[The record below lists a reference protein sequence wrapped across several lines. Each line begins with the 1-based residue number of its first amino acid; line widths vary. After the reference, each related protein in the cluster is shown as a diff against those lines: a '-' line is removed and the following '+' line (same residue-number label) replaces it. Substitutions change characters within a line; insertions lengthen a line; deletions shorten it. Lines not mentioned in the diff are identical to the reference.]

1 MPGGSSERRIIS
13 GLYNPLYQLEMNGIP
28 FIGELSFL
36 ILLIIILAII
46 SIVLSVISLLFVR
59 SAARRMAGPPQ
70 PPAPSVRALP
80 APPQAPSPKPAMPK
94 PAPAKAA
101 ARAEVKPPPPRPLET
116 LEIKPAEVG
125 EEFGFASLEEVASM
139 LGVKSVILLNQSGIP
154 IDSYN
159 VGEDDRVAAS
169 VADFISLVRR
179 LNPGFNYMIS
189 EDEQRVMLFVVGR
202 IGESEIY
209 ALTVG
214 GGPEFGVE
222 EVRDMLRAYLS
233 ESLGRFK

>member
-1 MPGGSSERRIIS
+1 
-13 GLYNPLYQLEMNGIP
+13 
-28 FIGELSFL
+28 
-36 ILLIIILAII
+36 
-46 SIVLSVISLLFVR
+46 
-59 SAARRMAGPPQ
+59 
-70 PPAPSVRALP
+70 
-80 APPQAPSPKPAMPK
+80 MPK
-94 PAPAKAA
+94 PVPVE
-101 ARAEVKPPPPRPLET
+101 AEVKPPKPKPLEG

-125 EEFGFASLEEVASM
+125 EEFGFASLEEIASM
-139 LGVKSVILLNQSGIP
+139 LGIKSLIIFNQSGIP

-169 VADFISLVRR
+169 VADFVSLVRR
-179 LNPGFNYMIS
+179 LNPRFSHMVS
-189 EDEQRVMLFVVGR
+189 EDDQRVMLFVVGR

-222 EVRDMLRAYLS
+222 EVRDLLRAYLS

>member
-1 MPGGSSERRIIS
+1 MD
-13 GLYNPLYQLEMNGIP
+13 GLP
-28 FIGELSFL
+28 FISELSFL
-36 ILLIIILAII
+36 ILLIVILAVV
-46 SIVLSVISLLFVR
+46 SIALSVASLLLVR
-59 SAARRMAGPPQ
+59 SAARKMVGPPRPVAPSVAA
-70 PPAPSVRALP
+70 PPAPPPTSSRP
-80 APPQAPSPKPAMPK
+80 AVSKPAAPRPSVATK
-94 PAPAKAA
+94 PAAK
-101 ARAEVKPPPPRPLET
+101 AEVKPAPPPPRPLES

-139 LGVKSVILLNQSGIP
+139 LGLKSVILLNQSGIP

-179 LNPGFNYMIS
+179 LNPGFSYMVS
-189 EDEQRVMLFVVGR
+189 EGEERVMLFLVGR
-202 IGESEIY
+202 IGESEVY

-214 GGPEFGVE
+214 GGSEFGVE
-222 EVRDMLRAYLS
+222 EVRDLLRAYLS

>member
-1 MPGGSSERRIIS
+1 
-13 GLYNPLYQLEMNGIP
+13 MNDIP

-70 PPAPSVRALP
+70 PPAPSVKALP
-80 APPQAPSPKPAMPK
+80 APQAPSPKPAMPK

-125 EEFGFASLEEVASM
+125 EEFGFASLEDVASM

-159 VGEDDRVAAS
+159 VGDDDKVAAS

-189 EDEQRVMLFVVGR
+189 EDDQRIMLFVVGR

-222 EVRDMLRAYLS
+222 EIRDMLRAYLS